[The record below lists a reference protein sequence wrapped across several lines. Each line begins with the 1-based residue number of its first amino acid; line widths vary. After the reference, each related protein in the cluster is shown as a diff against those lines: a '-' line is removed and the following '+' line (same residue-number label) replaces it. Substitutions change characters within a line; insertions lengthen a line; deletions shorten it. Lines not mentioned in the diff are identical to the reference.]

1 MKVNPSQLAAYEILS
16 LLQTLKLTQIKNN
29 ELFTK
34 EMKRNSIK
42 LNVNTIFH
50 ENTEEKQAKITALHI
65 LLSKCV

>member
-1 MKVNPSQLAAYEILS
+1 
-16 LLQTLKLTQIKNN
+16 
-29 ELFTK
+29 
-34 EMKRNSIK
+34 MKRNSIK